1 MAGTSI
7 SDAGPCL
14 VYPQPPS
21 GEPGQPLLRD
31 QSLLRQFLRRR
42 SRHSIPRPTSWDSES
57 LPPDPPPASLPRAC
71 TDSSLFALR
80 GMDHCA
86 DDLLAETRL
95 LELQEIV
102 RVELELG
109 RRDFDLI
116 DDDLVAK
123 SGLFELEHIRVG

>member
-1 MAGTSI
+1 MNPVLTLRPVKSKSQARLQCNLEYQPRTHSGARDVDAVSI
-7 SDAGPCL
+7 L
-14 VYPQPPS
+14 VVWMVDEAKPQP
-21 GEPGQPLLRD
+21 
-31 QSLLRQFLRRR
+31 
-42 SRHSIPRPTSWDSES
+42 
-57 LPPDPPPASLPRAC
+57 SLPRAC